1 MLLAMRQFGGA
12 LNEDELNPVV
22 GNVVE
27 ELLGGDPERVLIFIL
42 NLSANSV
49 WVGLRETVSSTS
61 GILLAA
67 SGGNVSF
74 NAVEDGTLPTRQF
87 FTIAASTGSQLYVL
101 TLRRETQAKSGEI
114 L

>member
-12 LNEDELNPVV
+12 LNEDERNPLV
-22 GNVVE
+22 GVVVE

-42 NLSANSV
+42 NLSASSV
-49 WVGLRETVSSTS
+49 HVGLRETVSSS
-61 GILLAA
+61 NGILLAA

-87 FTIAASTGSQLYVL
+87 FVVAGAAFSQLYVL
-101 TLRRETQAKSGEI
+101 TLRRETQGASGEI